1 MQFTTEKLWSLCNKY
16 QWFTNGDNKQ
26 YSRLFDKNKQGAT
39 LEQLALIIWL
49 CSSNMTEQEILEILK
64 KEKDND

>member
-39 LEQLALIIWL
+39 LEQLALIIWI
-49 CSSNMTEQEILEILK
+49 CSSNMTEQEILETLK

>member
-26 YSRLFDKNKQGAT
+26 YARLFDKNKEGAT
-39 LEQLALIIWL
+39 LKELALIIWI
-49 CSSNMTEQEILEILK
+49 CSSNMTEQEILEILT
-64 KEKDND
+64 KEANND